1 MREAVVDAKV
11 AVAEIQEAIA
21 RTDRELGLERQRLA
35 DAERRGRLAGEI
47 QDQETVTVA
56 ERFTAK
62 HRERIAVLQHKLAAQ
77 REELALAERELEE
90 MHTQLKSAERDR
102 PAMQG
107 ERSTEQAWR
116 DVQGAGGAR
125 PGMDLED
132 ELLKSDLDRAGREAA
147 AARQLEELKKKMR
160 KGLTTVLLLVLLQN
174 LQQPPQPPPPD
185 FLKRAHTYSIVAYDS
200 VTGDLGIAVQSK
212 FPNVG
217 GLVPWARAGVGAVA
231 TQSLSNTDYGEK
243 GLELIAR
250 GATAP
255 EAMRIIMR
263 SDTRPSQRQVG
274 MVDAH
279 GNAASWT
286 GDSTFD
292 WAGGKTG
299 GRTDGQTGGKG
310 QLITGRGYA
319 AQANIM
325 VSDATVRNMA
335 DTFERTQ
342 GSLADRLIAALVA
355 GQAGGGDRRGM
366 QSAAL
371 LVVRANAGYLGT
383 TDRYIDIRVYDAP
396 DPIKELQRLY
406 ALHKL
411 YFFTTDSADL
421 LPITPA
427 LQKELEAILLV
438 EPVNQPQKWL
448 AAPQPSLNDTFLTA
462 LANFMYW
469 ENYDVRV
476 RMDGRIDRVALDDIR
491 KNRKRR

>member
-1 MREAVVDAKV
+1 M
-11 AVAEIQEAIA
+11 
-21 RTDRELGLERQRLA
+21 
-35 DAERRGRLAGEI
+35 
-47 QDQETVTVA
+47 
-56 ERFTAK
+56 
-62 HRERIAVLQHKLAAQ
+62 
-77 REELALAERELEE
+77 
-90 MHTQLKSAERDR
+90 
-102 PAMQG
+102 
-107 ERSTEQAWR
+107 
-116 DVQGAGGAR
+116 
-125 PGMDLED
+125 
-132 ELLKSDLDRAGREAA
+132 
-147 AARQLEELKKKMR
+147 
-160 KGLTTVLLLVLLQN
+160 LLLVLLQH

-200 VTGDLGIAVQSK
+200 VTGDLGVAVQSK

-255 EAMRIIMR
+255 EAMRVIMR
-263 SDTRPSQRQVG
+263 GDERPSQRQVG
-274 MVDAH
+274 MVDAR

-292 WAGGKTG
+292 WAGGRTG
-299 GRTDGQTGGKG
+299 GGTDGQTGGKG
-310 QLITGRGYA
+310 KMITGRNYA

-335 DTFERTQ
+335 ETFERAR
-342 GSLADRLIAALVA
+342 GSLADRLLAALVA
-355 GQAGGGDRRGM
+355 GQAGGGDKRGM

-406 ALHKL
+406 ELHKL

-421 LPITPA
+421 IAITPA
-427 LQKELEAILLV
+427 LQRELEAILV
-438 EPVNQPQKWL
+438 AEPKNQPQKWL
-448 AAPQPSLNDTFLTA
+448 AAPQPSLNEAFLTA

-476 RMDGRIDRVALDDIR
+476 RMDGKIDRVVLDDIR
-491 KNRKRR
+491 KNRKSGRRAP

>member
-1 MREAVVDAKV
+1 VV
-11 AVAEIQEAIA
+11 
-21 RTDRELGLERQRLA
+21 
-35 DAERRGRLAGEI
+35 
-47 QDQETVTVA
+47 
-56 ERFTAK
+56 
-62 HRERIAVLQHKLAAQ
+62 
-77 REELALAERELEE
+77 LALLA
-90 MHTQLKSAERDR
+90 
-102 PAMQG
+102 
-107 ERSTEQAWR
+107 
-116 DVQGAGGAR
+116 
-125 PGMDLED
+125 
-132 ELLKSDLDRAGREAA
+132 
-147 AARQLEELKKKMR
+147 
-160 KGLTTVLLLVLLQN
+160 LLQ
-174 LQQPPQPPPPD
+174 QHPSQRPSAPPD
-185 FLKRAHTYSIVAYDS
+185 LLKRAHTYSIVAYDS
-200 VTGDLGIAVQSK
+200 ATGDLGIAVQSK

-217 GLVPWARAGVGAVA
+217 GLVPWAKAGVGAVA

-243 GLELIAR
+243 GLELLAR

-263 SDTRPSQRQVG
+263 GDTRPSQRQVG

-279 GNAASWT
+279 GNSASWT

-299 GRTDGQTGGKG
+299 GQAISRLGGKG
-310 QLITGRGYA
+310 ELIVGRGYA

-335 DTFERTQ
+335 ETFERTR
-342 GSLADRLIAALVA
+342 GSLADRLLAALVA

-371 LVVRANAGYLGT
+371 LVVRAGAGYLGS

-427 LQKELEAILLV
+427 LQKELEGILLV
-438 EPVNQPQKWL
+438 EPANQPQKWL
-448 AAPQPSLNDTFLTA
+448 AAPQPSRNDTFLTA

-476 RMDGRIDRVALDDIR
+476 RTDGKIDRVVLDDIR
-491 KNRKRR
+491 KNRRGVRRAQ

>member
-1 MREAVVDAKV
+1 
-11 AVAEIQEAIA
+11 
-21 RTDRELGLERQRLA
+21 
-35 DAERRGRLAGEI
+35 
-47 QDQETVTVA
+47 
-56 ERFTAK
+56 
-62 HRERIAVLQHKLAAQ
+62 
-77 REELALAERELEE
+77 
-90 MHTQLKSAERDR
+90 
-102 PAMQG
+102 
-107 ERSTEQAWR
+107 
-116 DVQGAGGAR
+116 
-125 PGMDLED
+125 
-132 ELLKSDLDRAGREAA
+132 
-147 AARQLEELKKKMR
+147 
-160 KGLTTVLLLVLLQN
+160 VLLLLLLQN
-174 LQQPPQPPPPD
+174 LHQPPQPPPSD
-185 FLKRAHTYSIVAYDS
+185 FAKRAHTYSIVAYDS

-263 SDTRPSQRQVG
+263 GDQRPSQRQVG
-274 MVDAH
+274 MVDAR

-292 WAGGKTG
+292 WAGGRTG
-299 GRTDGQTGGKG
+299 GGGRPDGQTGGKG

-335 DTFERTQ
+335 ETFERTR
-342 GSLADRLIAALVA
+342 GSLADRLLAALVA
-355 GQAGGGDRRGM
+355 GQAGGGDKRGM

-371 LVVRANAGYLGT
+371 LVVRAGAGYLGA

-406 ALHKL
+406 ELHKL
-411 YFFTTDSADL
+411 YFFTSDPADL

-438 EPVNQPQKWL
+438 EPANQREKWL
-448 AAPQPSLNDTFLTA
+448 AAPQSSLNETFLTA

-476 RMDGRIDRVALDDIR
+476 RMDGKIDRVALDDIR
-491 KNRKRR
+491 KNRRRR

>member
-1 MREAVVDAKV
+1 
-11 AVAEIQEAIA
+11 
-21 RTDRELGLERQRLA
+21 
-35 DAERRGRLAGEI
+35 
-47 QDQETVTVA
+47 
-56 ERFTAK
+56 
-62 HRERIAVLQHKLAAQ
+62 
-77 REELALAERELEE
+77 
-90 MHTQLKSAERDR
+90 
-102 PAMQG
+102 
-107 ERSTEQAWR
+107 
-116 DVQGAGGAR
+116 
-125 PGMDLED
+125 
-132 ELLKSDLDRAGREAA
+132 
-147 AARQLEELKKKMR
+147 
-160 KGLTTVLLLVLLQN
+160 VLLLVLLQH
-174 LQQPPQPPPPD
+174 LQQPPQPAPAD

-200 VTGDLGIAVQSK
+200 VTGDLGVAVQSK

-243 GLELIAR
+243 GLEMIAR

-263 SDTRPSQRQVG
+263 GDQRPSQRQVG

-292 WAGGKTG
+292 WAGGRTG
-299 GRTDGQTGGKG
+299 GRSDGRTGGKG
-310 QLITGRGYA
+310 QLITGSGYA

-325 VSDATVRNMA
+325 VSEATVRNMA
-335 DTFERTQ
+335 ETFERAR
-342 GSLADRLIAALVA
+342 GSLADRLLAALVA
-355 GQAGGGDRRGM
+355 GQAGGGDKRGM

-406 ALHKL
+406 ELHKL

-421 LPITPA
+421 IAITPA
-427 LQKELEAILLV
+427 LQRELEAILIA
-438 EPVNQPQKWL
+438 EPKNQPQKWL
-448 AAPQPSLNDTFLTA
+448 AAPQPSVNEAFLSA

-476 RMDGRIDRVALDDIR
+476 RMDGKIDRVVLEDIR
-491 KNRKRR
+491 KNRKSVRR